1 MVNWSSIERMI
12 PIAELSDWK
21 HFLRYNKIKNRIRY
35 RGPRTST
42 YGTVKA
48 HARTFT
54 VYMARWL

>member
-1 MVNWSSIERMI
+1 MI

-54 VYMARWL
+54 VYMAEWL